1 MHLEGIETFL
11 VLYVEN
17 IERHANVQIESV
29 LETQR
34 AHSLIIDAYSIDF
47 NLGVL

>member
-29 LETQR
+29 LETQG
-34 AHSLIIDAYSIDF
+34 AHSLIIDAYSIDL